1 MNCKIGIF
9 SQRVIDL
16 LGLKEAAGTA
26 IYIGPSNI
34 KHMQQRHPA
43 DYAKYQSQIGL
54 ILLQPDYVG
63 LHPSNGS
70 IEFVKE
76 FKIDNEF
83 VKVAV
88 RVSGKGTYF
97 VRSMYVLQ
105 EKRVKN
111 FIQKGNLHKV

>member
-1 MNCKIGIF
+1 MNRKIGAL

-16 LGLKEAAGTA
+16 LGLPETAGTA
-26 IYIGPSNI
+26 IYIGPNNI

-43 DYAKYQSQIGL
+43 DYAKYQNDIGL
-54 ILLQPDYVG
+54 ILSQPDYVG

-76 FKIDNEF
+76 FQIDNEF

-88 RVSGKGTYF
+88 RVSGGGTYF
-97 VRSMYVLQ
+97 VRSMYILQ
-105 EKRVKN
+105 ENRVKN
-111 FIQKGNLHKV
+111 FIRKGNLHQV